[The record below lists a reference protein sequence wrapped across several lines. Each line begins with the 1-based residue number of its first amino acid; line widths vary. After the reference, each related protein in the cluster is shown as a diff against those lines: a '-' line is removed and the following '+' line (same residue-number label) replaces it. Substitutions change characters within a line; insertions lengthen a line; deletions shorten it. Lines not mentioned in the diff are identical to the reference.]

1 MYYDKILEVDS
12 NYMQVWEDKA
22 YALYFLKRYCEANE
36 CLDKALSLSSSCF
49 PNHFGLCIA
58 KSSIL
63 DKLGR
68 HE

>member
-1 MYYDKILEVDS
+1 
-12 NYMQVWEDKA
+12 MQVWEDKA